1 MEGTMEGRKGGGTGG
16 ERMYSV
22 FMMMYY
28 SSHRDMK
35 PDNILLDDN
44 GEGYMYIQYTC
55 ILGTYIVYQAVDYN

>member
-1 MEGTMEGRKGGGTGG
+1 
-16 ERMYSV
+16 MYSV

-44 GEGYMYIQYTC
+44 GEEYMYIYTV
-55 ILGTYIVYQAVDYN
+55 YIYTRHLYCVPGGGL